1 MEKYNLIGFANWF
14 SVVPGFVTPIFIKD
28 KSYYTMNVDPETNE
42 TSYIRVPYTYN
53 DSVVLLDDLAV
64 DYLNIKGSYTEEDEI
79 IGAFQMSE
87 GELVIG
93 QLDLLVKILK
103 EYEAENRILQKEI
116 DDYIN
121 EIEFYMS
128 VRNRKKGSISR
139 NFKRN

>member
-128 VRNRKKGSISR
+128 VRNRKKGR
-139 NFKRN
+139 